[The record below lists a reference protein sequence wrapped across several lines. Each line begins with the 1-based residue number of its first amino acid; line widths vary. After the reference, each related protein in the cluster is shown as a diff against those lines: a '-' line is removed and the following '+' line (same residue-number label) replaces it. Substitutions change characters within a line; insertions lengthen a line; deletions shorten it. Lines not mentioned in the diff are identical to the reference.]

1 MAGPGEPERKA
12 EAADAEAE
20 RKGEPRP
27 APVEAETKGEEKKAE
42 EAPKEPAPAPAKP
55 AEPAEPVKLDVIS
68 AMQPSEKSAEERM
81 ELAMDYFQPVGK
93 KRKLAVALRGF
104 APELLCN
111 TPSNLQTCR
120 SLLLFLEKKMGTPL
134 PKAPEV
140 QGPEDL
146 KSELESFAEEAG
158 RAAAIAKPG
167 ACDARVR
174 RVLDLSA
181 LTVSPAGKER
191 LESTKERLQKRVQ
204 QLNLQLKERGESDVE
219 TLTKPRQVWAEGLF
233 QRDWLAWCERL
244 LQAREANLLRAGN
257 QGLDHVEPQSENLTA
272 AELVASLLGF

>member
-1 MAGPGEPERKA
+1 MAGPAEPAEPERK
-12 EAADAEAE
+12 
-20 RKGEPRP
+20 GEE
-27 APVEAETKGEEKKAE
+27 VEAKDKGEEEAKAKAKE
-42 EAPKEPAPAPAKP
+42 VPKETGPAEPAK
-55 AEPAEPVKLDVIS
+55 PAEPVKLDVIS
-68 AMQPSEKSAEERM
+68 AMQPSEKSAEERI
-81 ELAMDYFQPVGK
+81 ELAMDYFEPVGK

-120 SLLLFLEKKMGTPL
+120 SLLVFLEKKMGLPL

-146 KSELESFAEEAG
+146 KSELENFAEEAG
-158 RAAAIAKPG
+158 RVAAMAKPG

-181 LTVSPAGKER
+181 LTGSPAGKER
-191 LESTKERLQKRVQ
+191 LESRKERLQKRVQ

-272 AELVASLLGF
+272 GELVASLLGA

>member
-1 MAGPGEPERKA
+1 LARAQAPRQHLAAMAGPEEPEAA
-12 EAADAEAE
+12 E
-20 RKGEPRP
+20 PP
-27 APVEAETKGEEKKAE
+27 PETKGEPETKEKGEEEAK
-42 EAPKEPAPAPAKP
+42 EAPKETGP

-68 AMQPSEKSAEERM
+68 AMQPSEKSAEERI
-81 ELAMDYFQPVGK
+81 ELAMGYFEPVGK

-120 SLLLFLEKKMGTPL
+120 SLLVFLEKKMGLPL

-140 QGPEDL
+140 RGPEDL
-146 KSELESFAEEAG
+146 KSELENFAEEAG
-158 RAAAIAKPG
+158 RVAAIAKPG

-181 LTVSPAGKER
+181 LTGSPAGKER
-191 LESTKERLQKRVQ
+191 LESRKERLQKRVQ

-233 QRDWLAWCERL
+233 QRDWFAWCERL

-257 QGLDHVEPQSENLTA
+257 QGLSHVEPQSENLTA
-272 AELVASLLGF
+272 GELVASLLGG